1 MKSLSAW
8 QNGWCFDHKLVTPKL
23 VQGLHH
29 KTNETDSQFNSFRMD
44 TVIYLETNQINL
56 FGVGRRMLNSERCY
70 PLQVCLLNGG
80 GGVLLQKLNDYRV
93 HSICFIRTL
102 CR

>member
-1 MKSLSAW
+1 MKSLPAW

-29 KTNETDSQFNSFRMD
+29 KTDSQLNSFCMD
-44 TVIYLETNQINL
+44 TVIYLETNQINP

-70 PLQVCLLNGG
+70 LLQVCLLNG